1 MVSRSR
7 LGGAA
12 GDLHTLGKPCLS
24 CWTCWGGHCLS
35 SVLVLRGR
43 GSRVRARVNWVEI
56 RGRSSL
62 PWNDLQLS
70 PYKSILYTV
79 IPFCFNATR
88 RVSFPATPGL
98 EGRGQVYS
106 VTRNFLLSQGIGVG
120 GVQGRFFI
128 GFQEP
133 PNLGWC
139 L

>member
-1 MVSRSR
+1 ME
-7 LGGAA
+7 
-12 GDLHTLGKPCLS
+12 
-24 CWTCWGGHCLS
+24 GHCLS

-43 GSRVRARVNWVEI
+43 GSRVRGRVNWVEI
-56 RGRSSL
+56 RERSSL

-70 PYKSILYTV
+70 PYRSSLYTV
-79 IPFCFNATR
+79 IPFCVNATR

-98 EGRGQVYS
+98 GGRGQVYS

-128 GFQEP
+128 EFQEP

-139 L
+139 LLMIFCVINTNNFVPVTNLLAGLTR